1 MNIQFDNNDLGKN
14 GQSPDAALAIVEQ
27 ITAGRSGRCPRH
39 QCDRPLTDTGH
50 GGKDPISLGAC
61 GNLGLK

>member
-27 ITAGRSGRCPRH
+27 ITAG
-39 QCDRPLTDTGH
+39 
-50 GGKDPISLGAC
+50 
-61 GNLGLK
+61 

>member
-27 ITAGRSGRCPRH
+27 ITAGWLGRCPWR
-39 QCDRPLTDTGH
+39 QYDRPLTDTGH
-50 GGKDPISLGAC
+50 GGTDPVSLGAC
-61 GNLGLK
+61 GNLGLE